1 MRDELYRILAA
12 PKELDRRIRIRAE
25 KYQEILLTMIPG
37 AIRYDQ
43 DRVQTSP
50 EDKMLAA
57 IAEADGEYRAMKKLE
72 RQKAKKIRE
81 ITNLVIAA
89 LDDQIEREIILGRYC
104 GLLKWEK
111 VAEEQGITE
120 SVLFKARRSALD
132 KLDIFISSGT
142 QYLDKN

>member
-57 IAEADGEYRAMKKLE
+57 IANADTEYRAMKKLE

-81 ITNLVIAA
+81 ITNLVISA

-120 SVLFKARRSALD
+120 SVLFKARRSALH
-132 KLDIFISSGT
+132 KLDIFISSST

>member
-1 MRDELYRILAA
+1 
-12 PKELDRRIRIRAE
+12 
-25 KYQEILLTMIPG
+25 
-37 AIRYDQ
+37 
-43 DRVQTSP
+43 
-50 EDKMLAA
+50 MLAA
-57 IAEADGEYRAMKKLE
+57 IANADTEYRAMKKLE

-120 SVLFKARRSALD
+120 SVLFKARRSALH
-132 KLDIFISSGT
+132 KLDIFISSST

>member
-1 MRDELYRILAA
+1 MRDELYEILAG
-12 PKELDRRIRIRAE
+12 PKELDRRIRIKAE
-25 KYQEILLTMIPG
+25 RYQEILLTMVPG

-57 IAEADGEYRAMKKLE
+57 IANADEVYREMRRLE
-72 RQKAKKIRE
+72 RIKNKKIRE

-89 LDDQIEREIILGRYC
+89 LEDPTERAIILGRYC
-104 GLLKWEK
+104 GLMKWEK

-132 KLDIFISSGT
+132 KLDIFISSSP
-142 QYLDKN
+142 QYVDRK